1 MQATGARKRF
11 LWGAA
16 SAVAFAAVGSGCA
29 DRSCGVR
36 TTAERATPQDQKGWR
51 SKYARVEIG
60 MPRSQVEEILGAPT
74 DDLKRPDNRI
84 GYGPPPT
91 IELWQ
96 SPYTRS
102 CIRIYY
108 SDHGTVEGKKFLSN
122 TR

>member
-1 MQATGARKRF
+1 MQATGAQNRF

-16 SAVAFAAVGSGCA
+16 FTVIFGAVGCGCA

-36 TTAERATPQDQKGWR
+36 TTAERATPQDQEDWR

-60 MPRSQVEEILGAPT
+60 MSRSQVEEILGAPT
-74 DDLKRPDNRI
+74 DDLKRPDNGI

-91 IELWQ
+91 IEPWQ
-96 SPYTRS
+96 SPYMLS

-108 SDHGTVEGKKFLSN
+108 SEHGTVEGKKFLSN